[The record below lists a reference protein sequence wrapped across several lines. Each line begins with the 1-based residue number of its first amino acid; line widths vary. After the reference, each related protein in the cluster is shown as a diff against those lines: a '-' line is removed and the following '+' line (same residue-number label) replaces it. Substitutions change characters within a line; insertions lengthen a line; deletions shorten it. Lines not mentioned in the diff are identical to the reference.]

1 MEAFLIAGIAIIFAR
16 PCFLLEDQSAVRSEE
31 ALEKERQRTVP

>member
-1 MEAFLIAGIAIIFAR
+1 MESFLIAGIAVIFAR
-16 PCFLLEDQSAVRSEE
+16 PYFLLEVRSAVRSEE